1 MKLTAVALILIGSVL
16 SAPEALGASVYRGH
30 GLAMHGDLK
39 YPADFKHFD
48 YVNPNAPKGGEVRRA
63 AIGGFDSFNGFI
75 IKGRGAAGLGLT
87 YDTLM
92 VSSADEPFSMYGLVA
107 ETVEVPKDRSW
118 ITFHLNPKA
127 RWHDGKPI
135 TVADVIWTFN
145 TLVKDGAPFYR
156 FYYGNVA
163 KVEKIGER
171 SVKFTFKPGQN
182 RELPLILGQM
192 AVLPKHYWA
201 DRDFTKTTLEPPLGS
216 GPYRLKSFEANRY
229 VALERV
235 KDYWAANHPVQRGE
249 YNFDTIRFEYYRD
262 STVALEAFKA
272 GQFDFRRENSSKAW
286 ATAYDIPAVRDGSL
300 IKKAFGH
307 KRSTGMQAFI
317 FNLRRPLF
325 QDVRVRRAVGYAFD
339 FEWSNKTLFYGQ
351 YARTNS
357 FFENSELASVDLP
370 KGDELAILQEYRDR
384 IPAEVFTK
392 VYANPVSDGSGN
404 IRANLRAANKI
415 LREAG
420 WRIDK
425 KTRKLTNQKTG
436 QVFKFEIIL
445 VSPLMERVVLP
456 FKKNLSRLGIEVSV
470 RTVDSAQYERRV
482 QDYDYDMIIAG
493 WGQSQSPGNEQ
504 REFFGSAAADRPGSR
519 NLTGLKD
526 PAVDALI
533 ERLIAAPDRKNLV
546 TMTRALDRVLLW
558 KYIVIPQFHI
568 PYDRLVYWNMFGQP
582 KVVPDSGAQFF
593 TWWIDPKKYAALDRR
608 RNATNPRSKDK

>member
-16 SAPEALGASVYRGH
+16 SASEALGESVYRGH
-30 GLAMHGDLK
+30 GMAMHGDLK

-48 YVNPNAPKGGEVRRA
+48 YVNPNAPKGGTVRRA

-75 IKGRGAAGLGLT
+75 IRGRGAAGLGLT
-87 YDTLM
+87 YDPLM

-107 ETVEVPKDRSW
+107 ETVEVPEDRSW
-118 ITFHLNPKA
+118 IVFHLNPKA

-135 TVADVIWTFN
+135 TVEDVIWTFN

-163 KVEKIGER
+163 KVEKTGER

-216 GPYRLKSFEANRY
+216 GPYRLKSFEANRSVTY
-229 VALERV
+229 ERV
-235 KDYWAANHPVQRGE
+235 KDYWAANHPVRRGE
-249 YNFDTIRFEYYRD
+249 YNFDSVRFEYYRD

-272 GQFDFRRENSSKAW
+272 GQYDYRPENSSKAW
-286 ATAYDIPAVRDGSL
+286 ATAYDIPAVRNGL
-300 IKKAFGH
+300 LVKKTFKH
-307 KRSTGMQAFI
+307 RRSTGMQAFI

-325 QDVRVRRAVGYAFD
+325 EDIRVRRALGYAFD

-357 FFENSELASVDLP
+357 FFENSELASAELP
-370 KGDELAILQEYRDR
+370 KGNELAILQENRDR

-415 LREAG
+415 LRDAG

-425 KTRKLTNQKTG
+425 KTRKLTNEKTG
-436 QVFKFEIIL
+436 QVFKFEVLL
-445 VSPLMERVVLP
+445 VSPLFERVVLP
-456 FKKNLSRLGIEVSV
+456 FKKNLSRLGIDLTV

-482 QDYDYDMIIAG
+482 QDYDYDMIVGG

-519 NLTGLKD
+519 NTTGLKD

-533 ERLIAAPDRKNLV
+533 EKLIAAPDRKSLV

-558 KYIVIPQFHI
+558 KYIVIPHWHI
-568 PYDRLVYWNMFGQP
+568 PYDRLVYWDMFGQP
-582 KVVPDSGAQFF
+582 KVTPDSGTQFF
-593 TWWIDPKKYAALDRR
+593 AWWIDPQKAANLERR
-608 RNATNPRSKDK
+608 KAASGK

>member
-16 SAPEALGASVYRGH
+16 SASEALGASVYRGH

-87 YDTLM
+87 YDPLM

-107 ETVEVPKDRSW
+107 ESVEVPEDRSW
-118 ITFHLNPKA
+118 IVFHLNPKA

-163 KVEKIGER
+163 TVEKTGER
-171 SVKFTFKPGQN
+171 SVKFSFKPGQN

-192 AVLPKHYWA
+192 AILPKHYWA

-216 GPYRLKSFEANRY
+216 GPYRLKTFEANRSVTY
-229 VALERV
+229 ERV
-235 KDYWAANHPVQRGE
+235 KDYWAANHPVRRGE
-249 YNFDTIRFEYYRD
+249 YNFDTMRFEYYRD
-262 STVALEAFKA
+262 GTVSQEAFKA
-272 GQFDFRRENSSKAW
+272 GQYDFRRENSSKAW
-286 ATAYDIPAVRDGSL
+286 ATAYNIPAVRDGML
-300 IKKAFGH
+300 IKKTFKH
-307 KRSTGMQAFI
+307 RRSTGMQAFV

-325 QDVRVRRAVGYAFD
+325 QDVRVRRALGYAFD

-357 FFENSELASVDLP
+357 FFENSELASTDLP
-370 KGDELAILQEYRDR
+370 KGNELAILQEYRDR

-415 LREAG
+415 LRDAG

-436 QVFKFEIIL
+436 QVFKFEVLL
-445 VSPLMERVVLP
+445 VSPLFERVVLP

-470 RTVDSAQYERRV
+470 RTVDSAQYEKRIRE
-482 QDYDYDMIIAG
+482 YDYDMIVGG

-519 NLTGLKD
+519 NTTGLKD

-533 ERLIAAPDRKNLV
+533 EKLIAAPNRKSLV
-546 TMTRALDRVLLW
+546 TMTRAPDRVLLW
-558 KYIVIPQFHI
+558 KYIVIPHYHI
-568 PYDRLVYWNMFGQP
+568 PYDRLVYWDMFGRP
-582 KVVPDSGAQFF
+582 KVTPDSGVQFMA
-593 TWWIDPKKYAALDRR
+593 WWIDPQKAANLDQRK
-608 RNATNPRSKDK
+608 AAGGSK